1 MTASGSLNPA
11 GCDDKVHYDLCGR
24 QRRDPVTL
32 AMKRIEKTIQYSSCF
47 PIHEGFMT
55 NRTNVGRNIT
65 DCDPYQ
71 RTPPFEGLQSVS
83 RLCCARTF
91 ARTSCFIAFS
101 FSDSSENPL
110 LGGVARSAGVGPFTS
125 SKPTPGPDG
134 PCPSREGN
142 RSTLIC
148 CDMNFHASWLQSNH
162 FRGILAQ
169 CG

>member
-1 MTASGSLNPA
+1 MLSRGRNLETGRFLAALPTDGRLMAGRLANLEPLESSDEMNASGSLNPA
-11 GCDDKVHYDLCGR
+11 GCNDKVHCDLCGR
-24 QRRDPVTL
+24 QRGDPGAL

-91 ARTSCFIAFS
+91 ARTSCSHRFLF
-101 FSDSSENPL
+101 FL
-110 LGGVARSAGVGPFTS
+110 LP
-125 SKPTPGPDG
+125 
-134 PCPSREGN
+134 
-142 RSTLIC
+142 
-148 CDMNFHASWLQSNH
+148 
-162 FRGILAQ
+162 
-169 CG
+169 